1 MMMTPMPQQCA
12 AGPSRAVDLARP
24 HLRRKAVGQMRP
36 RRPIPAAIGQSQI
49 RRKLRVVLSLARRP
63 QLPATQVAAVK
74 MKNARRSPLQISAQ
88 EVLIGDEEAVETT
101 LMVVVIRQ
109 RSAQVLVTDVTKTD
123 HQINNAHRI
132 DNAHQIKVEPPLS
145 GREGVMMAAT
155 IVNADDMDLYIGNRF
170 F

>member
-36 RRPIPAAIGQSQI
+36 RRPTPAAIGQSQI

-63 QLPATQVAAVK
+63 QLPATQVAVVK
-74 MKNARRSPLQISAQ
+74 ARNARRNPLQISAQ
-88 EVLIGDEEAVETT
+88 LVLIGDEEAAETT
-101 LMVVVIRQ
+101 LMVVSVIRQ

-145 GREGVMMAAT
+145 GREGVMTAAT
-155 IVNADDMDLYIGNRF
+155 IVNADDLDLYWK
-170 F
+170 